1 MKRIAALAAV
11 ALLMAFAAPVAAA
24 SPTATVTIQSDCSGW
39 SVSVDY
45 ANFSYGDVFVAGYL
59 LPGMPGSD
67 GFWNEAEWVGSG
79 RYHAIVGTGPE
90 SAIKVMADVNPF
102 GPIDP
107 ATFTVPIGNIV
118 GNGTIDDHP
127 TVTEATL
134 DTSGCAPA
142 ESSFVVLA
150 PSTSTAAVPV
160 AVVAPGPTVTPPPT
174 STVPAPTSGTPA
186 FPLALL
192 VGVCA
197 ALFIVKRMAVRTS
210 K

>member
-39 SVSVDY
+39 SVTVNY
-45 ANFSYGDVFVAGYL
+45 ANFTRGDVFVAGYL
-59 LPGMPGSD
+59 LPGMYSSD
-67 GFWNEAEWVGSG
+67 GFWNLGEWTGSG
-79 RYHAIVGTGPE
+79 SMLAAVGTGPVA
-90 SAIKVMADVNPF
+90 SVKVMADINPF

-118 GNGTIDDHP
+118 GNQTIDDHP

-134 DTSGCAPA
+134 DTSACDPA
-142 ESSFVVLA
+142 VSSFVLLA
-150 PSTSTAAVPV
+150 PSTSTAPAAAPVVVPT
-160 AVVAPGPTVTPPPT
+160 ATPPPT
-174 STVPAPTSGTPA
+174 STAPAPAGETPA

-192 VGVCA
+192 MGVCA
-197 ALFIVKRMAVRTS
+197 ALLIIRRTADRTRR
-210 K
+210 